1 MNSEILNAI
10 GLGNLDPAIFIIVI
24 LLIAIV
30 AVIIAIISTNKL
42 KKMSMRI
49 DSFMKGKHADSLED
63 IIAAIVEDNKN
74 LTAYVEQNKKDIR
87 RINKNLEIAY
97 QKVGVVRYNAFKE
110 NGGQLSFSLCMLNDR
125 NNGYIINSVHSTNG
139 CYVYCKEIEG
149 GICKINL
156 GDEEQQAL
164 EIAMMGGKN

>member
-30 AVIIAIISTNKL
+30 AVVIAIISTNKL

-87 RINKNLEIAY
+87 TAWKKTVRKKVFCRCYFIFSVNWKNKE
-97 QKVGVVRYNAFKE
+97 
-110 NGGQLSFSLCMLNDR
+110 
-125 NNGYIINSVHSTNG
+125 
-139 CYVYCKEIEG
+139 
-149 GICKINL
+149 
-156 GDEEQQAL
+156 
-164 EIAMMGGKN
+164 